1 MVPDFVYKP
10 GAEEDPEPDKK
21 LSNVSL
27 QQMEGRRRD
36 EEEEA
41 RRKIDQRR
49 MKKLK
54 EREMD

>member
-1 MVPDFVYKP
+1 
-10 GAEEDPEPDKK
+10 
-21 LSNVSL
+21 
-27 QQMEGRRRD
+27 MEGRRRD

-54 EREMD
+54 ERELDQAVTLYNKTTNLLNLKKTKMMLPDP

>member
-1 MVPDFVYKP
+1 MVPEFVFKP
-10 GAEEDPEPDKK
+10 ALEENPDADQK

-41 RRKIDQRR
+41 KRKID
-49 MKKLK
+49 
-54 EREMD
+54 